1 MKEFVSVPYFLARAA
16 GCHQSAQLSSA
27 HLVSELGGLGAM
39 RVLQS
44 VSATIL
50 LLAEPRFTARH
61 TRCHRPAMHASTP
74 LTPEES
80 RRWLE
85 KRLQP
90 KTQSSS
96 DTPPPGRTEPV
107 TPRIGSSMPEGKR
120 PSWFH
125 VPAPGGKYTRFEE
138 LKETVS
144 ELKLAT
150 VCEEAQ
156 CPNIGECWNG
166 GTATIMLLGDTCTR
180 GCKFCAVKTDAAPEP
195 PDEEEPWNTAD
206 AVSKMGI
213 NYVVL
218 TSVDRDDI
226 DDGGAAHFAQTVG
239 LIKFRSPKMRV
250 ECLASDYAGDLRS
263 VETLARSGLDV
274 FAHNIETVERLQPFV
289 RDKRANYAQ
298 SLSVLAHAKAS
309 APPGER
315 VYTKSSIM
323 LGLGETQ
330 EEVLAT
336 MRDLRAID
344 VDVLTLGQYLRPTER
359 HLAVVEYVTPE
370 QFDWYRER
378 GEEMGFRYVA
388 SGPMVR
394 SSYKAGELFIEAMMD
409 EDEEKSTLE
418 QQLGKTAET
427 DWQGRGRIAK
437 HEKHGK
443 TLALETGATS

>member
-27 HLVSELGGLGAM
+27 DLVSNLGGLGAM

-50 LLAEPRFTARH
+50 LLAEPRLTARH

-250 ECLASDYAGDLRS
+250 ECPASDYAGDLRS
-263 VETLARSGLDV
+263 VEVLARSGLDV

-394 SSYKAGELFIEAMMD
+394 SSYKAGELFLAAMMD
-409 EDEEKSTLE
+409 EDEEKESLAE
-418 QQLGKTAET
+418 QLGIADRNGET
-427 DWQGRGRIAK
+427 DWQSRERLAK
-437 HEKHGK
+437 HARKVSV
-443 TLALETGATS
+443 ATS